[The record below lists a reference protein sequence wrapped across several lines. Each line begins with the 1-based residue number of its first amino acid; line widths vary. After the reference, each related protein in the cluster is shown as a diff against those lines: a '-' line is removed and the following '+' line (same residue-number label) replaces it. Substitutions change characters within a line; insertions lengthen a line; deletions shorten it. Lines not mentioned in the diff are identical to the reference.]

1 MHVLAVQ
8 VLTMLIK
15 KLVLQQHTW
24 IPVIINR
31 ARKSSKPE
39 HSTNVPNGSLLKPS
53 KSFGPLSNLQESVTP
68 TYTRDNQKTTPVKK
82 TEKIKASSLNTHD
95 IITLGD
101 SHMKGRSDKLAH
113 HLDNTCSVTGSPR
126 HNAILAE
133 ITSTLS
139 AEINIPSKNDV
150 FIICGRTQDIRK
162 NDSTS
167 GLPSL
172 IHFMK

>member
-1 MHVLAVQ
+1 VYARTCSSSSNYADQKASV
-8 VLTMLIK
+8 TK
-15 KLVLQQHTW
+15 TYNNKW

-39 HSTNVPNGSLLKPS
+39 HSTNVPNGSLLNAS

-68 TYTRDNQKTTPVKK
+68 TYTLDNQKTTPVKK
-82 TEKIKASSLNTHD
+82 TEKI
-95 IITLGD
+95 TLDD
-101 SHMKGRSDKLAH
+101 SHMKGCSDKLAH
-113 HLDNTCSVTGSPR
+113 HLDNTCSVTVFPR

-139 AEINIPSKNDV
+139 AQINNPSKNDV
-150 FIICGRTQDIRK
+150 FIVCGQAQDIIK
-162 NDSTS
+162 NYSTS

-172 IHFMK
+172 K